1 MSESSYNGNSLIK
14 ASGVPVAFTAEQIQ
28 EWIKCKDDPVY
39 FIENYIKI
47 VTLDHGLQ
55 PMRLYDFQK
64 EIVNAIVF
72 SNRLVSACG
81 RQLGKCV
88 EKSTIYKVRNKK
100 TGQVL
105 ELTAEEFHE
114 INKPKKLSLLS

>member
-1 MSESSYNGNSLIK
+1 MSASYNGNNLIK
-14 ASGVPVAFTAEQIQ
+14 SSGVSVAFTADNVA
-28 EWIKCKDDPVY
+28 EWLKCKDDPVY
-39 FIENYIKI
+39 FVENYIKI

-55 PMRLYDFQK
+55 PMILYEFQK
-64 EIVNAIVF
+64 KIIKSLIH

-81 RQLGKCV
+81 RQMGKCV

-114 INKPKKLSLLS
+114 LNTPQNLQTLP